1 MKRTKNTYKTMNFST
16 PFMERETRPS
26 KFYAQMNLLIDWK
39 KIETLIN
46 RYYTKG
52 NTLKGE
58 KPYSGLLL
66 FKMLLVEIWNGLS
79 DVETEDHLNDS
90 ISAMRFCGL
99 DLEDK
104 VPDHST
110 LSRFRT
116 ALTKAKAMDKLLKAV
131 NKQLESHKLIVK
143 TGIKVDASLTASPLK
158 PKGKTKYEI
167 AEDRKEDKISQEQ
180 LDNQSSELK

>member
-1 MKRTKNTYKTMNFST
+1 MNFST

-79 DVETEDHLNDS
+79 DVESEDHLNDT

-99 DLEDK
+99 D
-104 VPDHST
+104 
-110 LSRFRT
+110 
-116 ALTKAKAMDKLLKAV
+116 
-131 NKQLESHKLIVK
+131 
-143 TGIKVDASLTASPLK
+143 
-158 PKGKTKYEI
+158 
-167 AEDRKEDKISQEQ
+167 
-180 LDNQSSELK
+180 